1 MTASASTRTLPTYY
15 KVSLQIERDGRII
28 GKPNLIMTPG
38 ASAIMTST
46 NGGYSL
52 RTSAGTDGGIKTS
65 SINVTTEL
73 YFSNNGRWE
82 LVATP
87 NIFATIGRSADM
99 TYKIPKYGNI
109 VLTYNLEIVNTLATN
124 VTSCGKNASSEK
136 RISEWKAAM
145 KNPVSSMSVRKK
157 PGNQDLL

>member
-1 MTASASTRTLPTYY
+1 
-15 KVSLQIERDGRII
+15 
-28 GKPNLIMTPG
+28 MTPG

-99 TYKIPKYGNI
+99 TYK
-109 VLTYNLEIVNTLATN
+109 
-124 VTSCGKNASSEK
+124 
-136 RISEWKAAM
+136 
-145 KNPVSSMSVRKK
+145 
-157 PGNQDLL
+157 